1 MLSIHL
7 IKLIEN
13 HAESLTHGV
22 VEDLRTNA
30 HTPSQVH
37 IPQDELA
44 SRIVA
49 LYRNLGNWIGEP
61 KDDAI
66 RSEYEKWGSIRC
78 AQGIPP
84 SELAY
89 CLILTKKHL
98 RRYIREHWSVVF
110 SGDRIATGEL
120 APLELY
126 SIQELNYLV
135 GDFFDRALYYLLRGY
150 ETQFAEPTSIN
161 QREEFR
167 RTLPA
172 QPRN

>member
-7 IKLIEN
+7 IKLIEA
-13 HAESLTHGV
+13 HAESLTHEV
-22 VEDLRTNA
+22 IEDLLTNE
-30 HTPSQVH
+30 HTPSQKH
-37 IPQDELA
+37 IPKEELA
-44 SRIVA
+44 SRIFA
-49 LYRNLGNWIGEP
+49 LYKNLGNWIGDP

-66 RSEYEKWGSIRC
+66 RSEYERWGSIPRQ
-78 AQGIPP
+78 QGIPP

-150 ETQFAEPTSIN
+150 EKQAKAKESD
-161 QREEFR
+161 
-167 RTLPA
+167 A
-172 QPRN
+172 

>member
-13 HAESLTHGV
+13 HAESLTHEV

-30 HTPSQVH
+30 HTPSQVY
-37 IPQDELA
+37 IPREELA
-44 SRIVA
+44 SRIFA

-66 RSEYEKWGSIRC
+66 RSEYERWGGIRR

-84 SELAY
+84 SELVY

-98 RRYIREHWSVVF
+98 RRYIREYWSVVF
-110 SGDRIATGEL
+110 SGDRMATGEL

-150 ETQFAEPTSIN
+150 ETQFVEPKN
-161 QREEFR
+161 KNRGEEFFQ
-167 RTLPA
+167 TLPSR
-172 QPRN
+172 PRN